1 MNLIRNSDVVVLC
14 KYTKAA
20 ATLCKEVSQAVLS
33 GESETFEKPVD
44 LPVAKSCRYN
54 GYIKLSSYTVL
65 KNLKIDANES
75 QTIMTDAWRKEG
87 RGINTLQ
94 WTQ

>member
-1 MNLIRNSDVVVLC
+1 MVVLC

-44 LPVAKSCRYN
+44 LCGESCKISQIKQIYQV
-54 GYIKLSSYTVL
+54 IKLHSFEEFE
-65 KNLKIDANES
+65 D
-75 QTIMTDAWRKEG
+75 
-87 RGINTLQ
+87 
-94 WTQ
+94 